1 MKGTAYGSP
10 ANDNNVKGFMKE
22 KLKILFVCTFNRMR
36 SKTAEEIYKD
46 DQRFEV
52 KSAGVDEYA
61 EVPVNLELLLWAD
74 YIAVMEEF
82 HRKWLSLNYPI
93 ISSNKEILCLGIPDE
108 FDFMDP
114 LLEVLLKEK
123 VEAMFKKE

>member
-1 MKGTAYGSP
+1 
-10 ANDNNVKGFMKE
+10 MKE
-22 KLKILFVCTFNRMR
+22 RLNVLFVCTFNKMR

-46 DQRFEV
+46 DERFVV

-61 EVPVNLELLLWAD
+61 EVPVNLELLVWAD
-74 YIAVMEEF
+74 YIVVMEEF
-82 HRKWLSLNYPI
+82 HRKWLRLNFPI

-114 LLEVLLKEK
+114 LLVFLLREK
-123 VEAMFKKE
+123 VESIFKDIL